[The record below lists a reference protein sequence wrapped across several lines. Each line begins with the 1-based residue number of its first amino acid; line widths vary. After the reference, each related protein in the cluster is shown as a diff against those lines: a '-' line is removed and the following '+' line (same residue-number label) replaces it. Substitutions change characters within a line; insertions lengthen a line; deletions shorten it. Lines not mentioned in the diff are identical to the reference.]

1 MTILAENLSRLT
13 NCGLL
18 LISGFDPESI
28 LVYMRERAPED
39 YRQLMSD
46 YRVYLECKQMVQ
58 TGYFK
63 RSIDQ
68 NEAVST
74 TPPQQKD
81 VVEKQFMNQFG
92 ETMRQLGSGAHIR
105 DLKRN
110 IFSSVLVT
118 DRANATVPSVKQ
130 NALPFIIKR

>member
-1 MTILAENLSRLT
+1 
-13 NCGLL
+13 
-18 LISGFDPESI
+18 
-28 LVYMRERAPED
+28 MRERAPDD

-46 YRVYLECKQMVQ
+46 YRVYLECEQMVH

-68 NEAVST
+68 NEAVAT

-81 VVEKQFMNQFG
+81 VVDKQFMNLFG
-92 ETMRQLGSGAHIR
+92 ETMRQLDGSEAHIR
-105 DLKRN
+105 DLQRN
-110 IFSSVLVT
+110 IFNPVLVT
-118 DRANATVPSVKQ
+118 NRANATVPSVKQ